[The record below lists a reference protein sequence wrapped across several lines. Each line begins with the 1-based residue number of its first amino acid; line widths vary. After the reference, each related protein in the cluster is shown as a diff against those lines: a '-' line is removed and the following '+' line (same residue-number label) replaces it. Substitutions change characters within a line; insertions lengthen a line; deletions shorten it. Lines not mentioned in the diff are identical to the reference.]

1 MEKIMSENQEIQTN
15 EEDIDVLRAQL
26 KELRKETTKTRF
38 LLNKM
43 RKVTYDM
50 NKAQNNIYKIII
62 AGLIVIPILTTISN
76 QISREILQKDD
87 YIITIEEEE

>member
-1 MEKIMSENQEIQTN
+1 MSENQEIQTN